1 MDSIYGCPQYYEI
14 AYSYRN
20 IPAEVEVMQEAIRK
34 YSKIPVQAVLE
45 LACGN
50 SPHMVEFV
58 RRGYRYFGLDLSP
71 TMLEFAQSKAEANQI
86 EAQFYLANFIDFRL
100 EAPVDFIYIMLGS
113 LYVNNTDELISH
125 FANVHRAL
133 KPGGL
138 YFLDWCIDFSP
149 LDNSQDSWV
158 MRRDGITVTTRY
170 TTRLKNAAEQLYE
183 ENILFTIKDHGRH
196 KKLLHTGIRRAIFPQ
211 EFMLAAT
218 RLNDFEF
225 IGWWND
231 WNWNRPLG
239 EGWDE
244 IIRPITI
251 LRRR

>member
-1 MDSIYGCPQYYEI
+1 MPS
-14 AYSYRN
+14 S
-20 IPAEVEVMQEAIRK
+20 
-34 YSKIPVQAVLE
+34 
-45 LACGN
+45 
-50 SPHMVEFV
+50 
-58 RRGYRYFGLDLSP
+58 
-71 TMLEFAQSKAEANQI
+71 
-86 EAQFYLANFIDFRL
+86 L
-100 EAPVDFIYIMLGS
+100 EAFTSWTGA
-113 LYVNNTDELISH
+113 LI
-125 FANVHRAL
+125 
-133 KPGGL
+133 
-138 YFLDWCIDFSP
+138 FS

-158 MRRDGITVTTRY
+158 LRRDGTTVTPRHP
-170 TTRLKNAAEQLYE
+170 TRLKNAAAQLYE

-251 LRRR
+251 LRSR